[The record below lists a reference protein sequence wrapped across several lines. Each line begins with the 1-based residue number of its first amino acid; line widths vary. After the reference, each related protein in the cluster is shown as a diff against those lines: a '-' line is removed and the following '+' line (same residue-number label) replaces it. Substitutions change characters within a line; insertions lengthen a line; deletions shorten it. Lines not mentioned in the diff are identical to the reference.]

1 MSDRSMFNCRR
12 RGIAIVSVLYFLVV
26 CALISA
32 AVLFAQRVT
41 TRNTLMSVSGA
52 QLLASADEAVH
63 TALGSWSRSER
74 SRQAIGSTA
83 LIATSPVN
91 GLATS
96 VYVTR
101 LTSRVFSIVGE
112 TRLGL
117 GAARRVSL
125 LVRIPIESPPVMS
138 ALVSAVGV
146 SVGRDVRF
154 VVDTAC
160 GDTSAVAITL
170 APDVPLIVDADIPP
184 GAQPIAL
191 RDPAAGDSMSY
202 QRVGNIWWSELS
214 RLADIHVPADTRI
227 SPTPSVAGAQ
237 CVPAVTNWGDPSR
250 PGSACGNRAPLVYV
264 AGDLTIEGG
273 AGQGVLLVDG
283 HLTVTGAFTYSGQI
297 VATHGIETRAD
308 NIAISGVVFAWRARV
323 ESTATRQTT
332 NDVILTH
339 TTTLR
344 RSRCDAAYSVA
355 SWFEPRRVRDR
366 AWTELF

>member
-1 MSDRSMFNCRR
+1 MSDVSMFSCRR

-63 TALGSWSRSER
+63 TALGSWSRNER
-74 SRQAIGSTA
+74 SRQIIGSTA
-83 LIATSPVN
+83 LIPTSPVN
-91 GLATS
+91 GVATT
-96 VYVTR
+96 VYITR

-112 TRLGL
+112 ARLGL
-117 GAARRVSL
+117 KAARRVSL
-125 LVRIPIESPPVMS
+125 LVRIPIASPPVGG

-154 VVDTAC
+154 VADTAC
-160 GDTSAVAITL
+160 GDTSTVAVTL
-170 APDVPLIVDADIPP
+170 APDAPLIVDADIPP

-191 RDPAAGDSMSY
+191 RDPAAADSMSY
-202 QRVGNIWWSELS
+202 LRVGGIWWSELS
-214 RLADIHVPADTRI
+214 RLADIHLQADTRI
-227 SPTPSVAGAQ
+227 APTPSVAGAQ
-237 CVPAVTNWGDPSR
+237 CVPTETNWGDPSGR
-250 PGSACGNRAPLVYV
+250 ASPCGNRAPLVYV
-264 AGDLTIEGG
+264 AGDLTIDGG
-273 AGQGVLLVDG
+273 AGQGVLLVAG
-283 HLTVTGAFTYSGQI
+283 HLTITGAFTYSGQI

-308 NIAISGVVFAWRARV
+308 NIAISGVVFAWRAGV
-323 ESTATRQTT
+323 DSTATRQTT